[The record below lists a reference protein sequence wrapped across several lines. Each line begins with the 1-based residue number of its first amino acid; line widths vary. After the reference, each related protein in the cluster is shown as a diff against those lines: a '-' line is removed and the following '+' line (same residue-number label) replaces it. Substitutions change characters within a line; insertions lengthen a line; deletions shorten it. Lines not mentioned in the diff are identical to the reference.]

1 VLVEKNGS
9 DKIRVCLHFSNHN
22 RDTPKGEYAMPI
34 YDMVIND
41 ASGHR
46 IISFL
51 DGNAGYN

>member
-1 VLVEKNGS
+1 VLVEKNGT
-9 DKIRVCLHFSNHN
+9 DKIRVCLHFRNHN